1 MDWKECLNKRIIK
14 DVSKDEFLIK
24 SLLNSSQKKLESETR
39 LELDDTT
46 AESKVSLAYDSLRE
60 LLEALALLKGYK
72 VYNHD
77 CYTAFLKEVL
87 NESAKGD
94 EFDAIRKIRN
104 SVNYYGKELSAEEG
118 KIVIEKIK
126 VLRSFV
132 YNLLKK

>member
-46 AESKVSLAYDSLRE
+46 AESNVSLAYDSLRE

-87 NESAKGD
+87 NESAKGA
-94 EFDAIRKIRN
+94 EFDAIRKIR
-104 SVNYYGKELSAEEG
+104 
-118 KIVIEKIK
+118 
-126 VLRSFV
+126 
-132 YNLLKK
+132 